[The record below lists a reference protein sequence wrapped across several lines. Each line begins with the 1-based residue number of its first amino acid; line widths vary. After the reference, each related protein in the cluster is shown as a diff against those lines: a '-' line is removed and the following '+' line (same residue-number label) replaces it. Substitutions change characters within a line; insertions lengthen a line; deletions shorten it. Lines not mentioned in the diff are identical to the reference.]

1 VDRAG
6 SAHRAALRGVTTGAA
21 TATRPRWL
29 RALART
35 LTVLVAGVAL
45 ALIIDIAR
53 VGGPQAWLAARAPAF
68 TAPLAYDALG
78 RQVDVGGGRSVYLDC
93 RGTGSPTVILEAG
106 AGGGAAGWGPFFD
119 RVAALSRTCAWD
131 RPGLGRSAPRGL
143 HTGGQTAE
151 DLRAALRTAG
161 EHGPYIVVAH
171 SLGGMYARLFA
182 QAEPAVRGLLM
193 LDVYVPD
200 LGMDTDPAL
209 SPEIRAQI
217 RTALDEGG
225 VAFQQ
230 SEQLDYAATVAE
242 LVRPVPVPVIA
253 LYVDQRQRFADPDPA
268 VSSAMI
274 AAWYRGMDAQYGAG
288 RVEIVD
294 DTSHFIQFDR
304 PDLVLNRLGTLLA
317 AVRGG

>member
-1 VDRAG
+1 VTRA
-6 SAHRAALRGVTTGAA
+6 VTTTAGARRVPGIA
-21 TATRPRWL
+21 
-29 RALART
+29 RALA
-35 LTVLVAGVAL
+35 VLLVGIVL
-45 ALIIDIAR
+45 ALVIDIAR
-53 VGGPQAWLAARAPAF
+53 VGGLQAWLAARSPSFA
-68 TAPLAYDALG
+68 APLAYEALG

-106 AGGGAAGWGPFFD
+106 AGSGAAGWGPFFD

-143 HTGGQTAE
+143 HSGGQTAD
-151 DLRAALRTAG
+151 DLRAALRAAG
-161 EHGPYIVVAH
+161 EHGPYVVVAH

-182 QAEPAVRGLLM
+182 QAEPEVRGLVM

-209 SPEIRAQI
+209 PPEIRARI

-225 VAFQQ
+225 AAFQQ
-230 SEQLDYAATVAE
+230 SEQLDYAATLAE

-253 LYVDQRQRFADPDPA
+253 LYVDQRERYTDPDPA

-274 AAWYRGMDAQYGAG
+274 AAWYRGMAAQYGEG
-288 RVEIVD
+288 RVEIVAN
-294 DTSHFIQFDR
+294 TSHFIQFDQ
-304 PDLVLNRLGTLLA
+304 PDLVLDRLGTLLV